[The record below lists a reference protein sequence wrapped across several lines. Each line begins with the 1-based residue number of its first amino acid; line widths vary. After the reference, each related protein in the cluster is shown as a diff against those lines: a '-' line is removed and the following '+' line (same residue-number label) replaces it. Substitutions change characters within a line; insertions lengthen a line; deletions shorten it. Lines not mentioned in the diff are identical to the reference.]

1 MSDNLQKY
9 LNLLEQEKEQEENF
23 EISPPVQEINT
34 KPQPS
39 YKTYEG
45 YNTIVP
51 DVPDVLPDSG
61 FIQPKK
67 SLADLKNDEEFAT
80 RAARFLES
88 IGRNENIFEYLR
100 DADYSLSSAIV
111 RAKEVNQWTDEQNQ
125 DYIYLKEQF
134 DNAELKGFK
143 ERFGMVKDIAID
155 VLGDPLNLVSA
166 LFALPTGGATFAG
179 RLGLG
184 KALGVGLKK
193 YTQAELNKKA
203 LKQGVLYGAAEGAA
217 WGGFHNYALQDIDID
232 LGLQDDI
239 EYSNLRTSTLLG
251 AGFNGLIGGATRYSR
266 IKQAGTEHVSPVD
279 DFVGPEMPEP
289 FQQLEFKFSN
299 EGEIANVGRNTTR
312 KESIEN
318 YKADIAVQEPVQQQL
333 TMDFGPSKLKEV
345 KEAVEPAIYK
355 SKNILNKILANT
367 IGKPTTQFLEYAKES
382 PLLQDLLEK
391 FRYDYDVTMTSQGK
405 KGVKRQSYG
414 LAVGQR
420 TGEYLYTLARAFNVL
435 DRVGFRAKIAT
446 DQSDALNFLLRDK
459 LVVATKQEAEREGK
473 FWIKNLIGKSY
484 KGVEVT
490 EDLAV
495 AFSGKDYNGKFG
507 IRSKLDETFDDLNQA
522 GLLKPGTRNKGGFFP
537 RLFNYKKLEENR
549 GRFEKD
555 LIESGH
561 ANPINDIAEIE
572 IKTTDGDIVR
582 GIKEDSVG
590 IDEDIFGENFL
601 ETAKRELGGEGTDA
615 EIEALAKEL
624 KASKIVTNMLENRWT
639 PFEIKVMTKSKVV
652 GDSAGYLQARRFTNL
667 DDNKIAYVLENDTQV
682 ILEEYFTNAARAIE
696 RSNYFGRNIADFYNN
711 MLLPIRKQLEE
722 KAGMTK
728 EDADKVITSLR
739 TMHKRVTG
747 IETDSNSIFKTNGFM
762 RGAADVLKL
771 SQQMAHLPFATLS
784 SITEPLLLLSR
795 AGIEDAPLVLKD
807 IGTAL
812 VKEGNSIIDRTVKG
826 FQRGV
831 LRQRVK
837 GIKDI
842 DDDMWGELYE
852 TGLALEQSVQERLE
866 GLAGEGLH
874 SNAAKLAQQGFFKV
888 NLLTQWTKAVQLA
901 SYTTGKRLIRQRAK
915 ALYEH
920 QKGLKPIMLT
930 GKGRTSSTKYYIQQ
944 LNDLGVDEYDAIQW
958 YKNSLDDTGKFNEN
972 LSKGLDNSGNLIKQK
987 GQKGFGNDHFYKYS
1001 YTSGANR
1008 FTKEIILNPS
1018 TAEANRPL
1026 WFSTPAAQLLVQFA
1040 GYPTVFNNTIL
1051 KRFSNELVNSPV
1063 QATPKIIGTV
1073 ALMTAVAH
1081 VGNTIR
1087 SNGENL
1093 RDYETGL
1100 KKDETELLGEAVRR
1114 WGGYGPFDYAARYG
1128 SESER
1133 NVGGTTSLLKT
1144 FAGPLPQDLIDAVLY
1159 RKGLTEIGVTN
1170 MPGYAAYDLI
1180 LGEGTKKDLRTWARG
1195 SDKDDTKKSK
1205 VLEFASGGL
1214 VYNVDNV
1221 HPEPDEVKMRGV
1233 NATYNEVAG
1242 IVLRDEEDRLFANKG
1257 GPIKDQMNRLGFA
1270 SGTDEFGRPSVKTK
1284 QEDFYIPETEEYPEG
1299 PEDEGLKN
1307 VFIAPDVLGLVG
1319 VRAAKVASE
1328 VVEEGLSQAVTK
1340 AKYPKQV
1347 THGGSPNLKK
1357 VTNAFDRYYK
1367 ETGYK
1372 NPNLQAGVFAARD
1385 KGGHAQYT
1393 KAPGKQGYDLDTSS
1407 VSSVKNIVSK
1417 KGKVLNF
1424 TKPPKSLNKVF
1435 DKAIT
1440 NKKELA
1446 KTAESNRAQ
1455 RKFNKEASEL
1465 ERFQKMLFD
1474 KNTKGIGK
1482 MPESIRDVLVK
1493 EGYDIVSQP
1502 TYRYGVLNSP
1512 VGSEILLKEFPIK

>member
-23 EISPPVQEINT
+23 EISPPIQEINT

-51 DVPDVLPDSG
+51 EVPDVLPESN
-61 FIQPKK
+61 FLQPKK

-125 DYIYLKEQF
+125 VYIYLKDQF

-166 LFALPTGGATFAG
+166 LFAIPTGGATFAG
-179 RLGLG
+179 RLALG
-184 KALGVGLKK
+184 KAVGVGLKK

-251 AGFNGLIGGATRYSR
+251 AGFNGLIGGVTRYNR
-266 IKQAGTEHVSPVD
+266 IKKAGTEHVSPVD

-299 EGEIANVGRNTTR
+299 EGEIENVGRNTTR

-318 YKADIAVQEPVQQQL
+318 YEADIAVQEPVQQQPII
-333 TMDFGPSKLKEV
+333 DFGPSKLKEV

-355 SKNILNKILANT
+355 SNNSLNTILANT
-367 IGKPTTQFLEYAKES
+367 IGKPTTAFLGYAKES

-391 FRYDYDVTMTSQGK
+391 FRYDYDVTMTSKGK

-484 KGVEVT
+484 KGVEIT
-490 EDLAV
+490 EDLAIS
-495 AFSGKDYNGKFG
+495 FSGKDYNGKFG

-549 GRFEKD
+549 GKFEKD

-601 ETAKRELGGEGTDA
+601 ETAKRQLGGDGTNT
-615 EIEALAKEL
+615 EIEELAKEI
-624 KASKIVTNMLENRWT
+624 KAAKIVDDMLANRWT
-639 PFEIKVMTKSKVV
+639 PFEIKMMTKTKVV
-652 GDSAGYLQARRFTNL
+652 GDSSGYLQPRRFTNL
-667 DDNKIAYVLENDTQV
+667 EDNKISYVLENDTQT

-696 RSNYFGRNIADFYNN
+696 RSNYFGRNIVEFNN
-711 MLLPIRKQLEE
+711 NLLEPIVRELQD
-722 KAGMTK
+722 KAGMSQSEAYAIRDRLSK
-728 EDADKVITSLR
+728 
-739 TMHKRVTG
+739 MHKRVTG
-747 IETDSNSIFKTNGFM
+747 IETDSTSMLKSNKYV

-795 AGIEDAPLVLKD
+795 AGAADAPVALKD
-807 IGTAL
+807 IGVAL
-812 VKEGNSIIDRTVKG
+812 IKEGSSIVDRTVKG

-901 SYTTGKRLIRQRAK
+901 AYTTGKRLIRQRAK

-920 QKGLKPIMLT
+920 QKGLSPIMLT
-930 GKGRTSSTKYYIQQ
+930 GQGKTSSTKYYIQQ
-944 LNDLGVDEYDAIQW
+944 LNDLGVDEFDAIQW
-958 YKNSLDDTGKFNEN
+958 YKSSLDETGKFNEN
-972 LSKGLDNSGNLIKQK
+972 LSKGLDNSGNLIKQE

-1026 WFSTPAAQLLVQFA
+1026 WFSTPSAQLLVQFA

-1051 KRFSNELVNSPV
+1051 KRFSNELVNNPI
-1063 QATPKIIGTV
+1063 QATPKILTTV
-1073 ALMTAVAH
+1073 LLMTGIAH

-1087 SNGENL
+1087 SNGNNL
-1093 RDYETGL
+1093 RDYETNLQKSEG
-1100 KKDETELLGEAVRR
+1100 ELLGEAVRR
-1114 WGGYGPFDYAARYG
+1114 WGGYGPYDYASRYG
-1128 SESER
+1128 NESER
-1133 NVGGTTSLLKT
+1133 NVGGTTALLKT
-1144 FAGPLPQDLIDAVLY
+1144 IAGPLPQDLIDAVLY
-1159 RKGLTEIGVTN
+1159 RKGLPEIGVTN

-1180 LGEGTKKDLRTWARG
+1180 LGEGTKKSFRSWARG
-1195 SDKDDTKKSK
+1195 SDKADERKSPLFK
-1205 VLEFASGGL
+1205 YASGGL

-1242 IVLRDEEDRLFANKG
+1242 VVLRDEEDRLFANEG

-1284 QEDFYIPETEEYPEG
+1284 QEDFYIPGTTEYPEG
-1299 PEDEGLKN
+1299 PEDEGLRN

-1319 VRAAKVASE
+1319 VKAAKVASE

-1347 THGGSPNLKK
+1347 THGGAPNLKK

-1372 NPNLQAGVFAARD
+1372 NPNLQAGIYAARD

-1393 KAPGKQGYDLDTSS
+1393 KAPGRQGYDLDTTS

-1435 DKAIT
+1435 DKAIA

-1465 ERFQKMLFD
+1465 ERFQRMLFD
-1474 KNTKGIGK
+1474 KNTKGVGK

-1502 TYRYGVLNSP
+1502 TYRYGVLDGP
-1512 VGSEILLKEFPIK
+1512 VGSEILLKDFPIK